1 MPLATGRRGVV
12 LLGTAAQRAE
22 CYQER
27 PHDPSGVAA
36 FMSAHSKTPCVTHG
50 INVSSGKG
58 VVRGRRLQQLAFT
71 LHRDDAAVGTAATAA
86 CRYLVIRPC
95 AGRRWRA
102 KGNPVQHR
110 MSGGTST
117 GSLREKNT
125 ATTNRLT
132 NPDYLD
138 KYPLSTQERFC
149 FRFRLLTRTHA
160 PCGVRATLQTRERNQ
175 EVCARQRLLAWCRAC
190 RLRCC
195 RSVTGREDA
204 GAHLRGRHDD
214 EPSTTDKVVAQG
226 KAQRTR
232 QHL

>member
-138 KYPLSTQERFC
+138 KYPLHHQPTDQP
-149 FRFRLLTRTHA
+149 RLPGQVPLVYTRAILLSISLAHPHARPMRGACHVADTRTKS
-160 PCGVRATLQTRERNQ
+160 
-175 EVCARQRLLAWCRAC
+175 
-190 RLRCC
+190 
-195 RSVTGREDA
+195 RSVRTPALACLVQGLSSKVLPVCH
-204 GAHLRGRHDD
+204 GPRGRWC
-214 EPSTTDKVVAQG
+214 PSPGQA
-226 KAQRTR
+226 
-232 QHL
+232 